1 MEYKVKRPHQGDKW
15 YDVGDTRDAKPNSVA
30 HLVASGTLVDPSDDN
45 GEAQS
50 EGETSE
56 PTVENK
62 ADTPATNKA
71 QTPDTAKAS

>member
-30 HLVASGTLVDPSDDN
+30 HLVASGTLVEPSDD
-45 GEAQS
+45 

-62 ADTPATNKA
+62 AATPASNKA
-71 QTPDTAKAS
+71 QKPDTAKAS